1 MSLAPKLNVGVEYMR
16 KGIRDKSTVS
26 GMVRFTPMNALSIDA
41 GLIGFKDFY
50 AGASYNVST
59 F

>member
-1 MSLAPKLNVGVEYMR
+1 VGVEYLR